1 MASGYNGGLADGEGW
16 TGVHASVAV
25 CLSVRPSVGRSVCLC
40 LCVGVRADVGVGAGA
55 GAGVGAGAC
64 PSSYVAFI
72 VTRASAIFGSVYR
85 ARDDSSECSLG
96 T

>member
-1 MASGYNGGLADGEGW
+1 MGRAGR
-16 TGVHASVAV
+16 V
-25 CLSVRPSVGRSVCLC
+25 CMRRWLSVRPSVRRSVGRSVCLC